1 MREKVAVGSWDSEA
15 LARYARAA
23 RRYPPLSRE
32 EEHDVALSAR
42 RGDILAEQKLVRHNL
57 SLVLLVAGRQ
67 RRGTLRLDDLIQE
80 GNLGL
85 LRAAAKFD
93 PHAGTRFSTYA
104 VWWIRAF
111 VGRHLRGAR
120 STVRPRSGTVAQA
133 DVSLDILAGDEE
145 TLRLDLMTEESD
157 GAEARF
163 LAAERERA
171 VRLTLPWMRRRV
183 GELGWSILNDRLLQE
198 YPKSISEVGLA
209 QGVSRQH
216 VRKVEARTK
225 RYLRQALAQVGPAGD
240 RARPAP
246 GRGDAGDGESLEISL
261 RAATG

>member
-1 MREKVAVGSWDSEA
+1 MRERRGGGSWDSEA

-32 EEHDVALSAR
+32 QEHAIALSAR
-42 RGDILAEQKLVRHNL
+42 RGDLKAEQTLVRHNL
-57 SLVLLVAGRQ
+57 SLVMLVAVRQ
-67 RRGTLRLDDLIQE
+67 RRGTLSLDDLIQE

-133 DVSLDILAGDEE
+133 DVSLDVRSGDEE
-145 TLRLDLMTEESD
+145 TIPLDLMTDEAD

-163 LAAERERA
+163 LAAERSQA
-171 VRLTLPWMRRRV
+171 VRLSLPRLRPRV

-198 YPKSISEVGLA
+198 CPKSISEVGLS

-225 RYLRQALAQVGPAGD
+225 RYLREALALVGPAGD
-240 RARPAP
+240 DARPAP
-246 GRGDAGDGESLEISL
+246 GPGFDEAVEVPL

>member
-1 MREKVAVGSWDSEA
+1 MRERRVGGSWDSEA
-15 LARYARAA
+15 LARYARSA
-23 RRYPPLSRE
+23 RGYPPLSRE
-32 EEHDVALSAR
+32 QEHAVALSAR
-42 RGDILAEQKLVRHNL
+42 QGNLAAEQKLVRHNL
-57 SLVLLVAGRQ
+57 SLVMLVAGRQ
-67 RRGTLRLDDLIQE
+67 RRGTLSLDDLIQE

-111 VGRHLRGAR
+111 VGRYLRGAR

-133 DVSLDILAGDEE
+133 DVSLDVMAGDEDSI
-145 TLRLDLMTEESD
+145 RLDLLTDEAD

-163 LAAERERA
+163 LAAERNRA
-171 VRLTLPWMRRRV
+171 VRRSLPGLRPQV
-183 GELGWSILNDRLLQE
+183 GELGWSILQDRLLHDS
-198 YPKSISEVGLA
+198 PKSISELGLS

-240 RARPAP
+240 DIGPLPGTGFNDHVEAP
-246 GRGDAGDGESLEISL
+246 LQAAAG
-261 RAATG
+261 

>member
-1 MREKVAVGSWDSEA
+1 M
-15 LARYARAA
+15 
-23 RRYPPLSRE
+23 
-32 EEHDVALSAR
+32 
-42 RGDILAEQKLVRHNL
+42 
-57 SLVLLVAGRQ
+57 LVAGRQ
-67 RRGTLRLDDLIQE
+67 RRGTLSLDDLIQE

-111 VGRHLRGAR
+111 VGRYLRGAR

-133 DVSLDILAGDEE
+133 DVSLDILAGDEDSI
-145 TLRLDLMTEESD
+145 RMDLMTDEAD

-163 LAAERERA
+163 LAAERHRA
-171 VRLTLPWMRRRV
+171 VRLSLPKLRPQV
-183 GELGWSILNDRLLQE
+183 GELGWSILQDRLLQE
-198 YPKSISEVGLA
+198 VPMSISELGLS

-240 RARPAP
+240 DAMVASGP
-246 GRGDAGDGESLEISL
+246 GFDESGEFPL